1 VGTATVI
8 GAATR
13 PSVRLRAITEVA
25 RTTPGR
31 YGVIVAVLLVLCT
44 AFGVAAAVRL
54 HARSAA
60 LDDLVTSSEP
70 LAIAAQDIYRALSD
84 ADATAASAF
93 LEGGVEPPE
102 VRRRYENDIAQAG
115 SALAA
120 AASAA
125 TTSAEAGRSVTRLST
140 YLPVYAGLVEQARAN
155 NRRGW
160 PLGAAY
166 LREASGL
173 MQSTLLPAA
182 RELYEGE
189 TGRLAGTERR
199 ATPLPLVEV
208 LLGVLAIGALV
219 AAQVY
224 LRRRT
229 NRVLNIGLLAATAA
243 SALVLLWVVVVAV
256 GVALNVGQARDR
268 GSTQVQQ
275 LATARIAALE
285 ARGDETLTLVARGAG
300 ADYEKQ
306 YAEIIARLGGPD
318 GRSGMLG
325 GARDSIEDPA
335 VRALVQ
341 DAIDRQQVWR
351 AAHAEIRRLD
361 DSGAYNGAV
370 AAAIGPQANG
380 AAAAF
385 TGLDDSLGKAIG
397 LSKQRFDAEVAS
409 ARSMLSS
416 SVAGVVLLTALAAAG
431 AVWGMWQRLKEYT

>member
-1 VGTATVI
+1 MVVSAPR
-8 GAATR
+8 R
-13 PSVRLRAITEVA
+13 PSVRLAAITAAA

-31 YGVIVAVLLVLCT
+31 YGVILAVLLVLCT
-44 AFGVAAAVRL
+44 AFGVASAVRL
-54 HARSAA
+54 HARSDA
-60 LDDLVTSSEP
+60 LHDLVTSSEP
-70 LAIAAQDIYRALSD
+70 LAVAAQDTYRALSD

-93 LEGGVEPPE
+93 LEGGVEPQE

-125 TTSAEAGRSVTRLST
+125 TTSEQAGRSVARLTT
-140 YLPVYAGLVEQARAN
+140 YLPVYTGLVEQARAN
-155 NRRGW
+155 NRHGV

-173 MQSTLLPAA
+173 MQSVLLPAA
-182 RELYEGE
+182 RELYQSE
-189 TGRLAGTERR
+189 TARLAGTQES

-208 LLGVLAIGALV
+208 LLGMLAVAALV

-243 SALVLLWVVVVAV
+243 SVLVLLWVVVVAV
-256 GVALNVGQARDR
+256 DVALNVGQARDR
-268 GSTQVQQ
+268 GSAQVQQ

-300 ADYEKQ
+300 AEYEKQ
-306 YAEIIARLGGPD
+306 YAEISERLGGAD
-318 GRSGMLG
+318 GRSGALG
-325 GARDSIEDPA
+325 RARDSIEDPA

-341 DAIDRQQVWR
+341 DAVDRQQVWR

-361 DSGAYNGAV
+361 DSGAYNEAV
-370 AAAIGPQANG
+370 AVAIGPQANG

-397 LSKQRFDAEVAS
+397 LSRQRFDAEVGS
-409 ARSMLSS
+409 ARAALSW
-416 SVAGVVLLTALAAAG
+416 SVAGAVLLTVLAAAG
-431 AVWGMWQRLKEYT
+431 AVWGMWQRLKEYR